1 MQVAATAV
9 TVVLNQL
16 LSIYGAQDPLGAE
29 GALAAIGAANKA
41 IMFAIMPVIGL
52 IMGSQPIIGYNY
64 GARQWQRVLDTVKW
78 ASAVSY
84 THLDVYKRQMQ
95 HLIKPKGTSWR
106 KREKTTSF

>member
-1 MQVAATAV
+1 MVPDVRLMGKILSLGLASFVMQVAATAV

-78 ASAVSY
+78 ASV
-84 THLDVYKRQMQ
+84 
-95 HLIKPKGTSWR
+95 
-106 KREKTTSF
+106 